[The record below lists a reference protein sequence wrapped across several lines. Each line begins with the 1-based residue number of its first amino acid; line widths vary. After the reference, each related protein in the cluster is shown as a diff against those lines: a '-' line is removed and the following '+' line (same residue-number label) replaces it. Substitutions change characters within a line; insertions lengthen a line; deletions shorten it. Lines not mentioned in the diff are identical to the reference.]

1 MYGDL
6 VRDSLSLCASTL
18 RVVLGSSRGWPT
30 RPGPCGFVLVAM
42 LCMCAM
48 TCQCACVVELL
59 TPDTVKASCDE

>member
-30 RPGPCGFVLVAM
+30 RPPGFVLVQ
-42 LCMCAM
+42 CYVCAM
-48 TCQCACVVELL
+48 TCQRACVAEFLP
-59 TPDTVKASCDE
+59 PDTSQG